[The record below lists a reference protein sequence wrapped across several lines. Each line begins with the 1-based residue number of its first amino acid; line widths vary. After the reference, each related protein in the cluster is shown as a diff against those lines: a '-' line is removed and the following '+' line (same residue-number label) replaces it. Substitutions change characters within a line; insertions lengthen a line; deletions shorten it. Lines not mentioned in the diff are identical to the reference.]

1 MASTGIDHFVMT
13 ITSDVRNKAYQK
25 DDHHSALPKSA
36 AMTMTSASP
45 SLGADG
51 VQFTPEVIEEIK
63 DLVAQ
68 GTRRDEIA
76 SRLGV
81 SVGYLQVTCLRLG
94 ISLRR
99 IILPN
104 GSGRHTADVRI
115 AHVREQKE
123 VSQPTAPA
131 TPLAP
136 ITALPMSPGVIEVEF
151 TTGARLRIRGPVDV
165 PIVAAV
171 MQALTAVGNGDDLPL
186 PTGSICHRKDNGD
199 DGCCLP
205 YRGDSATDGDNYVD
219 LHPHELGGNF
229 GVTLGAALRPT
240 ILDRDVTV
248 LDPTTAPIKRMA

>member
-1 MASTGIDHFVMT
+1 
-13 ITSDVRNKAYQK
+13 
-25 DDHHSALPKSA
+25 
-36 AMTMTSASP
+36 MTMTSASP

-51 VQFTPEVIEEIK
+51 VQFTPEAIEEIK

-68 GTRRDEIA
+68 GISRDEIA

-123 VSQPTAPA
+123 VPQPTAPA

-136 ITALPMSPGVIEVEF
+136 KTALPMSPGVIEVEF

-171 MQALTAVGNGDDLPL
+171 MQALTDCG
-186 PTGSICHRKDNGD
+186 
-199 DGCCLP
+199 
-205 YRGDSATDGDNYVD
+205 
-219 LHPHELGGNF
+219 
-229 GVTLGAALRPT
+229 
-240 ILDRDVTV
+240 
-248 LDPTTAPIKRMA
+248 KR